1 MYLGKPK
8 LFKNNNKTSTTK
20 RWKSFLNHS
29 TISTL
34 KRNQDKFTVEK
45 FIHSVR
51 GMIYVYVTCICI
63 KRNM

>member
-1 MYLGKPK
+1 MFLVKPK

-45 FIHSVR
+45 FIHSVIR
-51 GMIYVYVTCICI
+51 YMC
-63 KRNM
+63 M